1 MFFGYTILITIL
13 EIGIL
18 QMLLAFMFSDATK
31 FNKDYIINWDVS
43 KVIDKY

>member
-1 MFFGYTILITIL
+1 
-13 EIGIL
+13 
-18 QMLLAFMFSDATK
+18 MFSDATK